1 MPLRT
6 LQIAILGGSDEAVLV
21 GLRNFPAHKLVL
33 IVSTGTKDQADQ
45 LARKLMD
52 TLKLAVDII
61 QVKDESVQA
70 MLDAVGT
77 IVSRETDGFQDFLIN
92 VGSAGKHLTC
102 AGVTA
107 AFVHGIRAFDV
118 MGERLEVLP
127 VMKFSYTQAVTEPK
141 LAILRAIERS
151 GGDVESLEKL
161 SAIAKYG
168 KPLLSYHIRGSPDSK
183 GLEELGL
190 VEVERGK
197 RGRLRVKLTA
207 LGRTLLSTAP
217 IKPSVSLP

>member
-6 LQIAILGGSDEAVLV
+6 LQIAILGGSDEAVLI
-21 GLRNFPAHKLVL
+21 GLRNFPAHKLIL
-33 IVSTGTKDQADQ
+33 IGSAETKDQADQ
-45 LARKLMD
+45 LAGKLTD
-52 TLKLAVDII
+52 TLKLAVDIVQI
-61 QVKDESVQA
+61 KDESVQT
-70 MLDAVGT
+70 MLDAVGL
-77 IVSRETDGFQDFLIN
+77 IVSNETEAFQDFLIN
-92 VGSAGKHLTC
+92 VGAAGKHLTC

-107 AFVHGIRAFDV
+107 AFVHGIKAFDV
-118 MGERLEVLP
+118 MGEQLEVLP

-161 SAIAKYG
+161 SEIAKYG

-217 IKPSVSLP
+217 VKPSA